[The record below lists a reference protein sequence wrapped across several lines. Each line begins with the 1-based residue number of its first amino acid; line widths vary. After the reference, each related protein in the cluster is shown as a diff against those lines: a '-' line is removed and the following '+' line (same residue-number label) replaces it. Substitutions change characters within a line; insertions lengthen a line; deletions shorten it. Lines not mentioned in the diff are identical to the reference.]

1 MKYPEVLV
9 ALRMAFDG
17 REGFVA
23 DDMLHLAR
31 ILGRDLRIDAE
42 ICQKGR
48 QKCVPLV
55 NLLRDRTAGVGQGQ
69 KPRILKGLPRGSRW
83 AC

>member
-1 MKYPEVLV
+1 M
-9 ALRMAFDG
+9 ALRVAFDG

-42 ICQKGR
+42 MRQKGC
-48 QKCVPLV
+48 QIFSA
-55 NLLRDRTAGVGQGQ
+55 TARPESVRVRS
-69 KPRILKGLPRGSRW
+69 PSLSIRR
-83 AC
+83 